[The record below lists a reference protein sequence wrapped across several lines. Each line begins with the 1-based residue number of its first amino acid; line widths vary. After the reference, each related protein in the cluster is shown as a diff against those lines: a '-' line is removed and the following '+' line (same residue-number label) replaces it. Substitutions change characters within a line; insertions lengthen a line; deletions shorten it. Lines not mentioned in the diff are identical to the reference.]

1 MKKRYGWAIPALFL
15 LLAAG
20 CGQTPDQTNKARGV
34 LSGVNLVL
42 GMTVVLIVLTVV
54 FLVGVLA
61 SDRFVRTRR
70 RLATAPAAEPVEEED
85 TDEVV
90 AGITMGRA
98 GVPKWLYGAY
108 VLIPLFAFGY
118 VFSNVH
124 VPKPHAKRKTSL
136 AAQG

>member
-20 CGQTPDQTNKARGV
+20 CGQTPDRTNKARGV
-34 LSGVNLVL
+34 LNGVNLVL

-54 FLVGVLA
+54 FLVGVLT

-70 RLATAPAAEPVEEED
+70 RLATAPAAEPVEEEED

-98 GVPKWLYGAY
+98 GVPNWLYGAY
-108 VLIPLFAFGY
+108 VLIPL
-118 VFSNVH
+118 
-124 VPKPHAKRKTSL
+124 
-136 AAQG
+136 